1 MLSSTPEIRNT
12 GRDCADS
19 DGQVDNACGNAARLP
34 KIDYNKSQKGE
45 HIMRQSR
52 RKVLKAG
59 AALAAA
65 ASLPHFARA
74 QSGSIKIGMSM
85 PQTGSLGAG
94 GQAAL
99 VALRLWVDDVN
110 QRGGLLN
117 RKVELIAY
125 DDQTNP
131 ANTPGIYTK
140 LLDIDKVDLLIAPY
154 GTVPTAPI
162 VPMVKQRGLL
172 LMGNFSFQVNAK
184 VQHDMWFNNSPWNDA
199 ASWSDGFIKAGQGA
213 GAKTIAI
220 LAADQEF
227 AQNLANGARELAKK
241 ANIQSVYDQNYP
253 PTTTDFS
260 SLIRGIR
267 AAKPEMVFVMSYPN
281 DSVAIIRAV
290 NEIGVGSQVQV
301 FGGGMVGL
309 QFTPIMTSLGSLLNG
324 VLNYNS
330 YVPGM
335 KYPGIEDF
343 LARYAKRAAEARVDP
358 LGFYLPPF
366 NYAIGQMLEQAV
378 NGTKSL
384 DHKQLAAYLRKNEMK
399 TLVGPIRYDKNGEW
413 ANPRVVQ
420 AQFRGVVDKDT
431 EQFRQPGKQ
440 IVIYPDAY
448 KTGNVITP
456 FEKARSAK

>member
-1 MLSSTPEIRNT
+1 MNFT
-12 GRDCADS
+12 
-19 DGQVDNACGNAARLP
+19 
-34 KIDYNKSQKGE
+34 
-45 HIMRQSR
+45 R
-52 RKVLKAG
+52 RKVLGAAGAAALGAAIPIRKAG
-59 AALAAA
+59 A
-65 ASLPHFARA
+65 
-74 QSGSIKIGMSM
+74 QQNVVKIGMSM

-99 VALRLWVDDVN
+99 VALRMWVDDVN
-110 QRGGLLN
+110 QRGGLLG
-117 RKVELIAY
+117 RKVDFIVY

-131 ANTPGIYTK
+131 ANVPGIYTK
-140 LLDIDKVDLLIAPY
+140 LLDVDKVDLLIAPY

-162 VPMVKQRGLL
+162 MPLVKQRGLL

-199 ASWSDGFIKAGQGA
+199 SSWSDGFFKNAQKLGSKSVA
-213 GAKTIAI
+213 F

-241 ANIQSVYDQNYP
+241 ANIKSVYDQNYP

-260 SLIRGIR
+260 SLIRSIR
-267 AAKPEMVFVMSYPN
+267 AAKPDMVFVMSYPN
-281 DSVAIIRAV
+281 DSVAIVRAV
-290 NEIGVGSQVQV
+290 NEIGVGSGVKM

-309 QFTPIMTSLGSLLNG
+309 QFTPIMQSLGSLLNG
-324 VLNYNS
+324 IVNYNS

-343 LARYAKRAAEARVDP
+343 LGRYAKKASEARVDP

-366 NYAIGQMLEQAV
+366 NYAIGQMIEQAV

-384 DHKQLAAYLRKNEMK
+384 DQKKMAEYLRRNEMK
-399 TLVGPIRYDKNGEW
+399 TIVGPISFDKSGEW
-413 ANPRVVQ
+413 AKPRVVQ
-420 AQFRGVVDKDT
+420 AQFRGVVDKDV

-440 IVIYPDAY
+440 VVVHPDEY
-448 KTGNVITP
+448 KTGEVIAP
-456 FEKARSAK
+456 FEKARSSKG

>member
-1 MLSSTPEIRNT
+1 M
-12 GRDCADS
+12 
-19 DGQVDNACGNAARLP
+19 
-34 KIDYNKSQKGE
+34 KG
-45 HIMRQSR
+45 SR

-65 ASLPHFARA
+65 ASLPRAAFAQQAPVR
-74 QSGSIKIGMSM
+74 IGMSM

-110 QRGGLLN
+110 KKGGLLN
-117 RKVELIAY
+117 RKVELLAY

-131 ANTPGIYTK
+131 ANVPGIYTK
-140 LLDIDKVDLLIAPY
+140 LLDVDNVDLLIAPY

-162 VPMVKQRGLL
+162 MPMVKQRGLL
-172 LMGNFSFQVNAK
+172 LMGNFSFQVNQK
-184 VQHDMWFNNSPWNDA
+184 IQHDMWFNNAPWNDA
-199 ASWSDGFIKAGQGA
+199 SSWSDGFFRAGQKA
-213 GAKTIAI
+213 GAKTVAV
-220 LAADQEF
+220 LAADNDF
-227 AQNLANGARELAKK
+227 AQNLANGARTLAQKGSIK
-241 ANIQSVYDQNYP
+241 SVYDQNYP
-253 PTTTDFS
+253 PATTDFS

-267 AAKPEMVFVMSYPN
+267 AAKADMVFVMSYPN

-335 KYPGIEDF
+335 KYPGVEDF
-343 LARYAKRAAEARVDP
+343 LQRYAQKAADAKVDP

-366 NYAIGQMLEQAV
+366 NYAIGQILEQAV
-378 NGTKSL
+378 
-384 DHKQLAAYLRKNEMK
+384 AATNS
-399 TLVGPIRYDKNGEW
+399 ID
-413 ANPRVVQ
+413 Q
-420 AQFRGVVDKDT
+420 
-431 EQFRQPGKQ
+431 
-440 IVIYPDAY
+440 
-448 KTGNVITP
+448 
-456 FEKARSAK
+456 KAMAAW

>member
-1 MLSSTPEIRNT
+1 M
-12 GRDCADS
+12 
-19 DGQVDNACGNAARLP
+19 
-34 KIDYNKSQKGE
+34 KG
-45 HIMRQSR
+45 SR

-59 AALAAA
+59 AAIAAA
-65 ASLPHFARA
+65 AGLPRFARA
-74 QSGSIKIGMSM
+74 QAGTVKIGMSM

-131 ANTPGIYTK
+131 ANVPGIYTK
-140 LLDIDKVDLLIAPY
+140 LLDVDKVDLLIAPY

-162 VPMVKQRGLL
+162 MPMVKQRGLL

-199 ASWSDGFIKAGQGA
+199 SSWSDGFIRAGQRA
-213 GAKTIAI
+213 GAKTIAV

-227 AQNLANGARELAKK
+227 AQNLASGARELAKK
-241 ANIQSVYDQNYP
+241 GNIKSVYDQNYP
-253 PTTTDFS
+253 PGTTDFS

-267 AAKPEMVFVMSYPN
+267 AARPEIVYVMSYPN

-343 LARYAKRAAEARVDP
+343 LGRYAKRAADAKVDP

-384 DHKQLAAYLRKNEMK
+384 DQKQLAAYLRKNEMK
-399 TLVGPIRYDKNGEW
+399 TVVGPIRYDKMGEW

-420 AQFRGVVDKDT
+420 AQFRGVVDKDM
-431 EQFRQPGKQ
+431 EQFRQPNKQ
-440 IVIYPDAY
+440 VVIYPEEY
-448 KTGNVITP
+448 KTGEAITP
-456 FEKARSAK
+456 FEKARTAK

>member
-1 MLSSTPEIRNT
+1 MNVT
-12 GRDCADS
+12 
-19 DGQVDNACGNAARLP
+19 
-34 KIDYNKSQKGE
+34 
-45 HIMRQSR
+45 R
-52 RKVLKAG
+52 RKVLGAAG
-59 AALAAA
+59 AVALSATI
-65 ASLPHFARA
+65 PVRRARA
-74 QSGSIKIGMSM
+74 QQNAVKIGMSM

-99 VALRLWVDDVN
+99 LALRMWVDDVN
-110 QRGGLLN
+110 QKGGLLG
-117 RKVELIAY
+117 RKVEFIVY

-131 ANTPGIYTK
+131 ANVPGIYTK
-140 LLDIDKVDLLIAPY
+140 LLDVDKVDLLIAPY
-154 GTVPTAPI
+154 GTVPTAPLM
-162 VPMVKQRGLL
+162 PMVKQRNLL

-184 VQHDMWFNNSPWNDA
+184 VHHDMWFNNSPWNDA
-199 ASWSDGFIKAGQGA
+199 ASWSDGFVKNGQKLGS
-213 GAKTIAI
+213 KTIAF

-227 AQNLANGARELAKK
+227 AQNLANGARELSKK
-241 ANIQSVYDQNYP
+241 AGIQAVYDQNYP

-260 SLIRGIR
+260 SLVRAIR
-267 AAKPEMVFVMSYPN
+267 AAKPDMVFVMSYPN

-290 NEIGVGSQVQV
+290 NEIGVGSQVQI

-309 QFTPIMTSLGSLLNG
+309 QFTPIMSSLGSLLNG

-343 LARYAKRAAEARVDP
+343 LKRYAQKAAEAKVDP

-384 DHKQLAAYLRKNEMK
+384 DQKKMAEYLRKSEMK
-399 TLVGPIRYDKNGEW
+399 TIVGPIRYDKTGEW

-420 AQFRGVVDKDT
+420 AQFRGVVDKDV
-431 EQFRQPGKQ
+431 EQFRQPGRQ
-440 IVIYPDAY
+440 VVIYPDDY
-448 KTGNVITP
+448 KTGDVIAP
-456 FEKARSAK
+456 FEKARSAKG